1 MAELSTKK
9 RKSLRKTQF
18 VFPSKRGFPIH
29 DKAHATAAMRLCG
42 RADLKKF
49 GMMST
54 KALCAKVQRAVFKKF
69 PGMKG

>member
-9 RKSLRKTQF
+9 RKSLRSTQF

-42 RADLKKF
+42 QANPQKF
-49 GMMST
+49 GMSSN
-54 KALCAKVQRAVFKKF
+54 KALCDKVKQAVFKKF
-69 PGMKG
+69 PEMK